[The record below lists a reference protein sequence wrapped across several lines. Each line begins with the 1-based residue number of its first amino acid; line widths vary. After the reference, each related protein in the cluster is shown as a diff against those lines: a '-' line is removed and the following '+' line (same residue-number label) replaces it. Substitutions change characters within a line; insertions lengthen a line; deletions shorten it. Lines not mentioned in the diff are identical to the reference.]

1 MQRYFDK
8 TIGDAQPG
16 PVDRDEVY
24 RRLTFPRGAD
34 QPVRRPYTAINMVC
48 TADGKVMVG
57 GPGTTRLIGSETDH
71 LLMSRIELQADAVLL
86 GAGLVREDDPPYPR
100 LLPERQRQRESMG
113 LRPQPLWAVVTG
125 SGQFPRLPKMLEE
138 GGTSNTAVFTTDRV
152 SPGRREELGKN
163 ARVYVCGLNDVDV
176 LQMGAIL
183 RDQLGVGSMICLGG
197 PTLNATLIEGGEADE
212 LFVTLAPKLQGGS
225 RMPTAIEGRG
235 YPATGLPLLELVSLY
250 GDGSE
255 LYLRYRLPREALWY
269 TRDVG
274 IRRARSSAG

>member
-34 QPVRRPYTAINMVC
+34 QPVRRPYTAINMVS
-48 TADGKVMVG
+48 TVDGKVVVG

-71 LLMSRIELQADAVLL
+71 QLMSRIELQADAVLL

-100 LLPERQRQRESMG
+100 LSPERQRQRGAMG

-125 SGQFPRLPKMLEE
+125 SAQFPRLPRMFEE
-138 GGTSNTAVFTTDRV
+138 GGASNTAVFTTDRV

-163 ARVYVCGLNDVDV
+163 ARVYVCGLDEVDV

-183 RDQLGVGSMICLGG
+183 RDKLDVGSMICLGG
-197 PTLNATLIEGGEADE
+197 PTLNASLIEGGVADE

-225 RMPTAIEGRG
+225 RMATAVEGPG
-235 YPATGLPLLELVSLY
+235 FPATGLPLLELVSLY

-255 LYLRYRLPREALWY
+255 LYLRYRLPREAVWY
-269 TRDVG
+269 NRG
-274 IRRARSSAG
+274 PSGA

>member
-8 TIGDAQPG
+8 TIRDAQPG

-24 RRLTFPRGAD
+24 RQLTFPRGID
-34 QPVRRPYTAINMVC
+34 QPVRRPYTAINMVS
-48 TADGKVMVG
+48 TVDGKVVVG

-71 LLMSRIELQADAVLL
+71 QLMSRIELQADAVLL

-100 LLPERQRQRESMG
+100 LSPERQRQRGSMG
-113 LRPQPLWAVVTG
+113 LRSQPLWAVVTG
-125 SGQFPRLPKMLEE
+125 SGQFPHLPRILEE
-138 GGTSNTAVFTTDRV
+138 GGASNTAVFTTDRM

-163 ARVYVCGLNDVDV
+163 ARVYVCGRDEVDV

-183 RDQLGVGSMICLGG
+183 REKLGVGSMVCLGG
-197 PTLNATLIEGGEADE
+197 PILNATLIEGGAADE

-225 RMPTAIEGRG
+225 GIETAIEGRG
-235 YPATGLPLLELVSLY
+235 FPATGLPLLELVSLY

-255 LYLRYRLPREALWY
+255 LYLRYRLPREAVWY
-269 TRDVG
+269 NRG
-274 IRRARSSAG
+274 PSGA